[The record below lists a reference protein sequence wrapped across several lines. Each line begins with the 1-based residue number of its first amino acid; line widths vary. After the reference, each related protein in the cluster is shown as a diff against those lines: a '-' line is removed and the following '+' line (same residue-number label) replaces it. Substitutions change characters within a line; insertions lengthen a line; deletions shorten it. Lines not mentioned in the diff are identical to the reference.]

1 MDLYHPTMRVLM
13 RTFGR
18 LSDGIRLG
26 YREGFNSGSMV
37 DYVYA
42 DEAQGITPLGRL
54 IDRTM
59 LDYSGWKAVRDRRRL
74 LIGQL
79 HAAIARGPGQRLL
92 DVAAGPGSY
101 LFELPAGA
109 ADYYAADIDADERLR
124 GAARARTEGRHDIH
138 FVAGDAFDVSTWP
151 TPPFDI
157 LVASGFFDLLVDVSD
172 VRRLLAAGAH
182 ASRPGARW
190 VLTVMEDHPDLRML
204 SDVLVDWDGEPWQ
217 AVTRSAEEVIAEAE
231 SLGWRALRVQRE
243 PRGQY
248 GVVTLERVAD
258 EEV

>member
-13 RTFGR
+13 RTYGQ

-26 YREGFNSGSMV
+26 YREGFNSGAMV

-42 DEAQGITPLGRL
+42 NEAHGITPLGRL
-54 IDRTM
+54 IDRVM

-79 HAAIARGPGQRLL
+79 RTAIARRPGQRLL

-109 ADYYAADIDADERLR
+109 AEYYAADIDAGERR
-124 GAARARTEGRHDIH
+124 NGAARARAAGRRDIH
-138 FVAGDAFDVSTWP
+138 FVPGDAFDVSTWP
-151 TPPFDI
+151 EPPFDI

-182 ASRPGARW
+182 GSRPGACW
-190 VLTVMEDHPDLRML
+190 VLTVMEDHPDLHML
-204 SDVLVDWDGEPWQ
+204 SDVLVDWDGKPWR

-231 SLGWRALRVQRE
+231 PLGWQAVRVQRE

-248 GVVTLERVAD
+248 GVVTLERVAG
-258 EEV
+258 EEA

>member
-1 MDLYHPTMRVLM
+1 MDLYHPTMRLLM
-13 RTFGR
+13 RTYGR

-37 DYVYA
+37 DYVYTN
-42 DEAQGITPLGRL
+42 EAHGITPLGRL
-54 IDRTM
+54 IDRVM
-59 LDYSGWKAVRDRRRL
+59 LDYPAWGAVRDRRRL

-79 HAAIARGPGQRLL
+79 RTAVARRPGQRLL

-109 ADYYAADIDADERLR
+109 ADYHAADIDSDERER
-124 GAARARTEGRHDIH
+124 GAARAQAEGRRDIH

-151 TPPFDI
+151 EPPFDI
-157 LVASGFFDLLVDVSD
+157 LVASGFFDLLVDIAD
-172 VRRLLAAGAH
+172 VRRLLAAGVAGT
-182 ASRPGARW
+182 RPGAQW
-190 VLTVMEDHPDLRML
+190 VLTVMEGHPDLRML

-217 AVTRSAEEVIAEAE
+217 AVTRSADEVIAEAE
-231 SLGWRALRVQRE
+231 PLGWQAMRLQRE

-248 GVVTLERVAD
+248 GVITLERTDREA
-258 EEV
+258 

>member
-13 RTFGR
+13 RTYGQ

-42 DEAQGITPLGRL
+42 DEAHGITPLGRL
-54 IDRTM
+54 IDRVM
-59 LDYSGWKAVRDRRRL
+59 LDYPGWKAVRGRRHL

-79 HAAIARGPGQRLL
+79 RSAIARRGGQRLL

-109 ADYYAADIDADERLR
+109 ADYFAADIDADERAR
-124 GAARARTEGRHDIH
+124 GAARARAAGRSDIR

-151 TPPFDI
+151 EPPFDI
-157 LVASGFFDLLVDVSD
+157 LVASGFFDLLVDVAD
-172 VRRLLAAGAH
+172 VRRLLAAGA
-182 ASRPGARW
+182 AGTNPGARW
-190 VLTVMEDHPDLRML
+190 VLTVMERHPDLRML
-204 SDVLVDWDGEPWQ
+204 SDVLVDWDGKPWQ

-231 SLGWRALRVQRE
+231 TLGWRALRIQRE
-243 PRGQY
+243 PRHQY
-248 GVVTLERVAD
+248 GVVTLERVGT
-258 EEV
+258 EV